1 MADSSSGWNRIKNIS
16 GFTDGTADTQPI
28 AAPLTLPSSG
38 VSNETG
44 PSSLHY
50 YVTFSLYDGT
60 TLTVDGDKYFA
71 LDGFSFSDEQTL
83 SIGSQSSGAG
93 AGKAPFQP
101 LH

>member
-1 MADSSSGWNRIKNIS
+1 VPASPS
-16 GFTDGTADTQPI
+16 
-28 AAPLTLPSSG
+28 PSSCG

-60 TLTVDGDKYFA
+60 TLTVDGNKYFA

-83 SIGSQSSGAG
+83 SIGSQSSGAES
-93 AGKAPFQP
+93 
-101 LH
+101 